1 MSLSRHTG
9 EAPGISPLATMM
21 KVQAVVF
28 FIYGLPFF
36 LNPSWSLQTIF
47 GLPELPL
54 LGFTFARALGG
65 LLCVIAVA
73 EYLIVRRLSER
84 LDLVWAY
91 VALPGILLL
100 TVVWEGA
107 LGALEAVPFFFWS
120 SVGVTVFFA
129 VVIGVLRARVKS
141 T

>member
-9 EAPGISPLATMM
+9 EAPGIVPLATMM
-21 KVQAVVF
+21 RVQAVVF
-28 FIYGLPFF
+28 LIYGLPFF
-36 LNPSWSLQTIF
+36 LTPSWSLQAIF
-47 GLPELPL
+47 GFPELPL
-54 LGFTFARALGG
+54 LGFTFARAVGG
-65 LLCVIAVA
+65 LFCVIAVA

-91 VALPGILLL
+91 VAFPGILLF

-107 LGALEAVPFFFWS
+107 LGALEAVPFFFWMN
-120 SVGVTVFFA
+120 VGVTVFFT